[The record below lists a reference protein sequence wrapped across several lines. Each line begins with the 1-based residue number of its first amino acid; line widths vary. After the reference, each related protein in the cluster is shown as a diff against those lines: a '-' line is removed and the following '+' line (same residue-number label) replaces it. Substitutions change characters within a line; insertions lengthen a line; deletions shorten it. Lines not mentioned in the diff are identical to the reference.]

1 LLLCNHWR
9 KQKIMHTAT
18 ADGQNIQSRP
28 AKKGCNL
35 GWRHIVTVLCFFGFF
50 FLYALKVN
58 LSVAIVAMVNHTA
71 IHEVEGTTGGNA
83 HDNLDGKV
91 VAEVCTREQKA
102 DEAKVP
108 PKKDGPFVWDQA
120 TQGNILGSFF
130 YGYILTQI
138 PGGLL
143 ATKFGG
149 KWVFGLGTFLTAV
162 FTLLTPVAAES
173 GPTMLIIVR
182 ILMGIAELF
191 FRALLGQLL
200 SHCLLNGHHLLK
212 EVDCRRLQFQA
223 SHSFIYS
230 EIVAY
235 HNAEVFFSGCFIGT
249 LTAFIVSGFLADSS
263 FLGGWPSI
271 FYVFGVL
278 GIVWFI
284 LWTLFVTN
292 GPEDHRFI
300 SNAEKNF
307 IVNSLKVEGGSGKLQ
322 TVKQLIISWKHCYS
336 KHVAQLP
343 SISLAFKDVPW
354 RKILTSAPIWAG
366 FVSHFTY
373 NWSLY
378 VLLTGLP
385 LYFKSVLGFDLKSNG
400 VLSSLPYL
408 IQAII
413 QSIAGQVA
421 DMMRTRLHLS
431 TKTVRKIMDCLGH
444 LLPGLCVIFVGYVGC
459 NSAAA
464 VALLAMSVG
473 FSGLCGGGFFV
484 NYLDLCPQYTGI
496 VFGIS
501 NTLATIPGI
510 LGPNI
515 TGYLTRGAPSFE
527 SWRIVFFIAGAHYFV
542 SVIFYA
548 IFAQGTVQPWAQA
561 KSPQNVTLAA
571 TEEDDS

>member
-1 LLLCNHWR
+1 LE
-9 KQKIMHTAT
+9 KKMHTT
-18 ADGQNIQSRP
+18 ADGQNMQSRP

-71 IHEVEGTTGGNA
+71 IQEVERSTSGKGQDG
-83 HDNLDGKV
+83 LDGKAA
-91 VAEVCTREQKA
+91 AEVCTREQKA
-102 DEAKVP
+102 ESANIP
-108 PKKDGPFVWDQA
+108 AKKDGPFVWDQA

-182 ILMGIAELF
+182 VLMGVAEKPTAIVCH
-191 FRALLGQLL
+191 FRLA
-200 SHCLLNGHHLLK
+200 
-212 EVDCRRLQFQA
+212 
-223 SHSFIYS
+223 IYS
-230 EIVAY
+230 ELVAY
-235 HNAEVFFSGCFIGT
+235 RNAEFSILGCFIGT

-271 FYVFGVL
+271 FYVFGIL

-300 SNAEKNF
+300 SNAEKNY
-307 IVNSLKVEGGSGKLQ
+307 IVNSLKVEGGSGK
-322 TVKQLIISWKHCYS
+322 
-336 KHVAQLP
+336 
-343 SISLAFKDVPW
+343 SLAFKDVPW

-400 VLSSLPYL
+400 ALSSLPYL

-431 TKTVRKIMDCLGH
+431 TKTVRKIMDCFGH

-510 LGPNI
+510 VGPNI

>member
-9 KQKIMHTAT
+9 KQKKMHTAT

-71 IHEVEGTTGGNA
+71 IHEVERTTGGNA
-83 HDNLDGKV
+83 HDNVDGKV

-102 DEAKVP
+102 DEAKLP

-182 ILMGIAELF
+182 ILMGIAEGVTWPATQSLF
-191 FRALLGQLL
+191 AKWAPP
-200 SHCLLNGHHLLK
+200 S
-212 EVDCRRLQFQA
+212 ERR
-223 SHSFIYS
+223 
-230 EIVAY
+230 
-235 HNAEVFFSGCFIGT
+235 CFIGT

-307 IVNSLKVEGGSGKLQ
+307 IVNSLKVEGGSGKVIKNRQ
-322 TVKQLIISWKHCYS
+322 TINHLVEVYLSCKLVLIYISGIAIPSMLH
-336 KHVAQLP
+336 AQLP

-501 NTLATIPGI
+501 NTLATVPGI

>member
-1 LLLCNHWR
+1 
-9 KQKIMHTAT
+9 MHTAT

-71 IHEVEGTTGGNA
+71 IHEVERTTGGNA

-182 ILMGIAELF
+182 ILMGIAEGVTWPATQSLF
-191 FRALLGQLL
+191 AKWAPP
-200 SHCLLNGHHLLK
+200 S
-212 EVDCRRLQFQA
+212 ERR
-223 SHSFIYS
+223 
-230 EIVAY
+230 
-235 HNAEVFFSGCFIGT
+235 CFIGT

-278 GIVWFI
+278 GIIWFI

-307 IVNSLKVEGGSGKLQ
+307 IVNSLKVEGGSGKVSCAFSFPISHLIYYLNDSYQKVKNRQ
-322 TVKQLIISWKHCYS
+322 TINHLVEVYLSCKLVLIYISGIAIPSMLH
-336 KHVAQLP
+336 AQLP
-343 SISLAFKDVPW
+343 SI
-354 RKILTSAPIWAG
+354 
-366 FVSHFTY
+366 
-373 NWSLY
+373 
-378 VLLTGLP
+378 
-385 LYFKSVLGFDLKSNG
+385 NG

-501 NTLATIPGI
+501 NTLATVPGI

>member
-1 LLLCNHWR
+1 
-9 KQKIMHTAT
+9 MHTAT

-71 IHEVEGTTGGNA
+71 IHEVERTTGGNA
-83 HDNLDGKV
+83 HDNVDGKV

-102 DEAKVP
+102 DEAKLP

-182 ILMGIAELF
+182 ILMGVAEGVTWPATQSLF
-191 FRALLGQLL
+191 AKWAPP
-200 SHCLLNGHHLLK
+200 S
-212 EVDCRRLQFQA
+212 ERR
-223 SHSFIYS
+223 
-230 EIVAY
+230 
-235 HNAEVFFSGCFIGT
+235 CFIGT

-307 IVNSLKVEGGSGKLQ
+307 IVNSLKVEGGSGK
-322 TVKQLIISWKHCYS
+322 
-336 KHVAQLP
+336 
-343 SISLAFKDVPW
+343 SLAFKDVPW

-431 TKTVRKIMDCLGH
+431 TKTVRKIMDCLGMNVLDFCFFSLINKTMLLGH

-501 NTLATIPGI
+501 NTLATVPGI